1 MATTEKELTATG
13 AKVTTVV
20 TAHEATAAPPHE
32 PGECLLTQAVAEH
45 DGRARASLPRL
56 QSPKPPPDDLLGF
69 GWYVEEALVGAAF
82 VGHLQTD
89 LDSIASAIGGALL
102 YGGSAARASEVNS
115 ETFFA
120 LDYWQCAKPPP
131 IDELLAAEPARAVCL
146 VDHHQPSQVHP
157 AVLKA
162 NARHACIVGVIDHHA
177 IDDRFVTA
185 SAAFVDIRPW
195 GSASTIVAHSFLV
208 MHRALPRPV
217 AGLLLS
223 AILSDTL
230 NLMSPTTTEWDRRI
244 VTVLAMY
251 TETQRIDELASM
263 QFAAKSASLSALSAH
278 DLISGDRKAFRF
290 AAAGFTG
297 QLAFAVVETTAPDAI
312 TSRERE
318 LVDELRAIKALDKD
332 LHVVFLAVVDIV
344 KLRSTL
350 YAAGPRERSL
360 ARVAFPA
367 AAPRGGQDADKAT
380 SFDAGA
386 LVSRKKDFVPAITT
400 VINAGWICPPEDDLA
415 EHHDTELFV
424 TDVAGTRTVQRR
436 EARQLARRAGATG
449 GGESDPRAHPRVGSG
464 EEEGRGAGGRFG
476 GGGGGWGFSTRL
488 GGGG

>member
-1 MATTEKELTATG
+1 MATTEKALTATG

-20 TAHEATAAPPHE
+20 TEHDATAAAPHE
-32 PGECLLTQAVAEH
+32 PGECLLTKAVADN
-45 DGRARASLPRL
+45 DGHARASLAAF
-56 QSPKPPPDDLLGF
+56 SPKPPPDDLGV
-69 GWYVEEALVGAAF
+69 GWYVEQALVGAAF

-89 LDSIASAIGGALL
+89 LDSVAGAIGAALL
-102 YGGSAARASEVNS
+102 YGGSPARASEVNS
-115 ETFFA
+115 ETAFA
-120 LDYWQCAKPPP
+120 LDYWKCELPPP
-131 IDELLAAEPARAVCL
+131 IEELLAAAPARKVCL
-146 VDHHQPSQVHP
+146 VDHQQTSQVHP
-157 AVLKA
+157 AVLEA
-162 NARHACIVGVIDHHA
+162 NAERACVVGIIDHHA
-177 IDDRFVTA
+177 LQNATVVTA
-185 SAAFVDIRPW
+185 NAVFVDIRPW
-195 GSASTIVAHSFLV
+195 GSMSTIIAHSFLV
-208 MHRALPRPV
+208 MHRELPRPV
-217 AGLLLS
+217 AGILLS

-251 TETQRIDELASM
+251 TETQRLDALASM

-424 TDVAGTRTVQRR
+424 ADVAGTRTVQRR
-436 EARQLARRAGATG
+436 KSQQLLRPPPLDAA
-449 GGESDPRAHPRVGSG
+449 
-464 EEEGRGAGGRFG
+464 
-476 GGGGGWGFSTRL
+476 
-488 GGGG
+488 